1 MQRLDLA
8 RRLRRLSEQQV
19 LERSV
24 RVAAGRR
31 SRLLGLAW
39 LRKES
44 AGEGLLIPRCSSIH
58 TFGMRFALDIHFLDA
73 AGSVIETRRA
83 VPRRRI
89 VRRPGADAVLE
100 VPVEG
105 GEVRVRGSLARR
117 ASGEERDRND
127 RRL

>member
-1 MQRLDLA
+1 MQRVDLA
-8 RRLRRLSEQQV
+8 RRLRRLSVRRV
-19 LERSV
+19 LGQSV

-39 LRKES
+39 LRRER
-44 AGEGLLIPRCSSIH
+44 AGEGLLIPRCSSVH

-73 AGSVIETRRA
+73 EASVIETRRA

-89 VRRPGADAVLE
+89 VSCPGAEAVLE
-100 VPVEG
+100 VAAEG
-105 GEVRVRGSLARR
+105 GEVGVRGSLARR
-117 ASGEERDRND
+117 ASGEERDRDD

>member
-8 RRLRRLSEQQV
+8 RRLRRLPVRPV
-19 LERSV
+19 LGRPV
-24 RVAAGRR
+24 PVAAAGR

-39 LRKES
+39 LQREG
-44 AGEGLLIPRCSSIH
+44 AGEGLLIPRCSSVH
-58 TFGMRFALDIHFLDA
+58 TFGMRFALDIHFLA
-73 AGSVIETRRA
+73 ADGSVIEIRRA

-89 VRRPGADAVLE
+89 VSCPGADAVLE
-100 VPVEG
+100 VPAEG

-117 ASGEERDRND
+117 ASGEERDRDD